1 MEKLIIGQA
10 HYPPYHRHGS
20 DDIAEAHPIEGL
32 LKIIAGSKETVI
44 DTREPGWIRNKLI
57 DIYNEG
63 QDLLN
68 EVLNKVN
75 AAEGFE
81 DPELQDEEIQK
92 HRDAL
97 VSPALS
103 QLSEVLAGHV
113 EAAFAKIEAVNRIIY
128 ASTAPPPAQ
137 SDMSAILN
145 ELRAREIRE
154 HFKAINAQQRI
165 ELIEKGMAK
174 DDLRL
179 LHAVLDDPVQPLVAG
194 DGFDQMRQDYSFKR
208 WPWLKQWRD
217 DCERIALRTLEKAR
231 KILGAANLIAFKRV
245 GVELQP
251 TEDIWRKYGMLSTDK
266 YDQRGA
272 RLSSTE
278 KRRKIK

>member
-1 MEKLIIGQA
+1 MEKLIIGPA

-20 DDIAEAHPIEGL
+20 DDIAEAHPIENL
-32 LKIIAGSKETVI
+32 FKITGASKDTAL
-44 DTREPGWIRNKLI
+44 DTREPGWIRDKLI
-57 DIYNEG
+57 DLYNEG
-63 QDLLN
+63 QDSLN
-68 EVLNKVN
+68 EVINKVN
-75 AAEGFE
+75 EAEGFN
-81 DPELQDEEIQK
+81 DPDLRDEAIQK
-92 HRDAL
+92 HQDAL
-97 VSPALS
+97 VIPALA
-103 QLSEVLAGHV
+103 QLSEVLTGHV
-113 EAAFAKIEAVNRIIY
+113 EAAFAKIEVVDRIIY
-128 ASTAPPPAQ
+128 ASTAPPSAQ
-137 SDMSAILN
+137 NDISAILN

-194 DGFDQMRQDYSFKR
+194 DGVDQMRRDYSFKR

-217 DCERIALRTLEKAR
+217 DCERVALRTLEKAR

-245 GVELQP
+245 GVEMQP
-251 TEDIWRKYGMLSTDK
+251 AEDIWRKYGMVSTDK
-266 YDQRGA
+266 YDQRGV

-278 KRRKIK
+278 KRRNIK